1 MNNRLRELRSA
12 LKLTQ
17 DEFAIKLGVTRGA
30 IAKLE
35 IGDRNLTNQMI
46 KSICREYNV
55 SEYWLRT
62 GEGNIF
68 NEPDIMIIEKI
79 DYILSGENEFRK
91 NLLKTIV
98 DFNDDELLLLEKIIK
113 KLTEKKAD

>member
-1 MNNRLRELRSA
+1 MSNRLRELRNT

-55 SEYWLRT
+55 SECWLRT
-62 GEGNIF
+62 GEGEMF
-68 NEPDIMIIEKI
+68 NEPDVMILEKI
-79 DYILSGENEFRK
+79 DDIMSGENEFRK
-91 NLLKTIV
+91 NLVKTIV
-98 DFNDDELLLLEKIIK
+98 NFSDEELLLLERIVN
-113 KLTEKKAD
+113 KLNSDE

>member
-1 MNNRLRELRSA
+1 MSNRLRELRNT

-55 SEYWLRT
+55 SECWLRT
-62 GEGNIF
+62 GEGEMF
-68 NEPDIMIIEKI
+68 NEPDVMILEKI
-79 DYILSGENEFRK
+79 DDIMSGENEFRK
-91 NLLKTIV
+91 NLVKTIV
-98 DFNDDELLLLEKIIK
+98 NFSDEELLLLESIVN
-113 KLTEKKAD
+113 KLNSEE